1 MEVLLIKNIRE
12 NEFYFFLKILVFIM
26 FVLNYKSFSILNVRL
41 IILLEFLFF
50 NMYVIGVYLY
60 DIVK

>member
-50 NMYVIGVYLY
+50 NMYVIGVNIY

>member
-1 MEVLLIKNIRE
+1 MEVLLIKNFSE

-50 NMYVIGVYLY
+50 ICM
-60 DIVK
+60 